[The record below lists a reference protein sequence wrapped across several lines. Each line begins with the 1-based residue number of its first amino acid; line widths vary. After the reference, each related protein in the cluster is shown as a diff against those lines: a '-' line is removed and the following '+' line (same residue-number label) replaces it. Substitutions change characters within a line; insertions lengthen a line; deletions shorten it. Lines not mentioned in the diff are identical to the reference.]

1 MRGLIATRGAG
12 LLGILA
18 LTGCGI
24 AGPILNPSMSRAPH
38 LACAEIAPPP
48 EAGPQCF
55 RFERRAI
62 GGGRLEMNDGALDA
76 ETEIL
81 AFSTGAAGCGGDHS
95 FATVA
100 GAAAQAGALSVLAF
114 GGTGAQV
121 GQDYDWDA
129 PFAARIFRLRGVGGT
144 FVNANGVRIRSA
156 AGGFRVSRV
165 CFADYWGRDVFRR

>member
-12 LLGILA
+12 LLAILA

-24 AGPILNPSMSRAPH
+24 AGPILDPGLNRAPR
-38 LACAEIAPPP
+38 LACAEVAPPP

-62 GGGRLEMNDGALDA
+62 GGGRLEMNDGTLDA

-81 AFSTGAAGCGGDHS
+81 AFATGATGCNGGDHT

-100 GAAAQAGALSVLAF
+100 GAAGEAGTVSVLAF
-114 GGTGAQV
+114 GGTGAQI
-121 GQDYDWDA
+121 GHDYAWDE
-129 PFAARIFRLRGVGGT
+129 PFAARTFRLRGVGGP
-144 FVNANGVRIRSA
+144 FVNANGIRVRS
-156 AGGFRVSRV
+156 GTGQFRLTRV
-165 CFADYWGRDVFRR
+165 CFADYWRRDIL

>member
-1 MRGLIATRGAG
+1 MRGLIAKRGAG
-12 LLGILA
+12 LFGLLA

-24 AGPILNPSMSRAPH
+24 AGPIMDPGLNRAPR
-38 LACAEIAPPP
+38 LACAEVTPPP

-81 AFSTGAAGCGGDHS
+81 AFATGAAGCSGGDHS

-100 GAAAQAGALSVLAF
+100 GAAGEAGAVSVLAF
-114 GGTGAQV
+114 GGTGAQI
-121 GQDYDWDA
+121 GQDYAWDA
-129 PFAARIFRLRGVGGT
+129 PFAARVFRLRGVGGP
-144 FVNANGVRIRSA
+144 FINANGIRIRSST
-156 AGGFRVSRV
+156 GQFRLSRV
-165 CFADYWGRDVFRR
+165 CFADYWRLHAL